1 MAVDAV
7 PDARSVGRSSGL
19 DDALLAAYVPAL
31 ILEQLAQRGEGLHTA
46 ELSTLHGALLY
57 ADISGF
63 TALTERLM
71 PQGPAGV
78 ERLVQRLNAYFDRL
92 IEVLLDH
99 GGDVLKF
106 AGDTLI
112 VLFPDRDGAASAE
125 SVQHAA
131 AAALV
136 AQVAL
141 LDLRECANGLVLAL
155 KIAIASGE
163 LSCALVG
170 GERARWEMVVFG
182 EPMEEASAAA
192 LHCAAGAVVLAISAR
207 SRLDA
212 EARVREVGHGVHQL
226 MAIAPTVPVGPRVA
240 PQLQGEAALAAWSLV
255 PYAIRSRLAAGED
268 EWLADLRPL
277 TVIFATLP
285 GHAEAVGLDRF
296 QALMC
301 QLQQLIYEVEGSVN
315 KVSVDDKGLSLI
327 AVLGMPPFAHADDPH
342 RGLRLAQRM
351 RALFEAEGLR
361 PSIGVTT
368 GPAFCGVIGSRRRR
382 EYSTIGDVVNLAARL
397 MVASQGGLLCDQ
409 ATRDSVAGC
418 VDFGSAPPLALRLK
432 GKAELIP
439 AWRP

>member
-7 PDARSVGRSSGL
+7 PDAGAVGQSGGL
-19 DDALLAAYVPAL
+19 DDALLSAYVPAL
-31 ILEQLAQRGEGLHTA
+31 ILERLAGRAAGLEDA
-46 ELSTLHGALLY
+46 ELTTLCGALLY

-63 TALTERLM
+63 TALTERLT

-92 IEVLLDH
+92 IDVLLEH

-112 VLFPDRDGAASAE
+112 VLFPDRDGGE

-131 AAALV
+131 AAALA
-136 AQVAL
+136 AQAAL
-141 LDLRECANGLVLAL
+141 VDLRECAQGLVLTL
-155 KIAIASGE
+155 KIAIAHGE

-170 GERARWEMVVFG
+170 GERARWEVVVFG
-182 EPMEEASAAA
+182 EPLEEASAAA
-192 LHCAAGAVVLAISAR
+192 LYCAAGAVVLASSACARVSAR
-207 SRLDA
+207 SC
-212 EARVREVGHGVHQL
+212 VGEVGPGTYQL
-226 MAIAPTVPVGPRVA
+226 SAIAPTAPTGPRVA
-240 PQLQGEAALAAWSLV
+240 PPLQGAAARAAWSLV

-268 EWLADLRPL
+268 EWLADSRPL

-285 GHAEAVGLDRF
+285 GHAEAVGLARF

-301 QLQQLIYEVEGSVN
+301 RLQQLIYEVEGSVN
-315 KVSVDDKGLSLI
+315 KISVDDKGLSLI

-342 RGLRLAQRM
+342 RGLQLAQRM

-382 EYSTIGDVVNLAARL
+382 EYSMIGDVVNLAARL

-409 ATRDSVAGC
+409 ATHDCVLGC
-418 VDFGSAPPLALRLK
+418 HDFDGPPLALRLK

>member
-7 PDARSVGRSSGL
+7 SDAGAVGRSGGL
-19 DDALLAAYVPAL
+19 DDALLSAYVPAL
-31 ILEQLAQRGEGLHTA
+31 ILERLAGRAEGLRDA

-63 TALTERLM
+63 TALTERLA

-92 IEVLLDH
+92 IDVLLDH

-112 VLFPDRDGAASAE
+112 VLFPDRDDGAAE

-131 AAALV
+131 AAALA

-141 LDLRECANGLVLAL
+141 LDLRECAQGLVLTL
-155 KIAIASGE
+155 KLAIARGE

-192 LHCAAGAVVLAISAR
+192 LHCAAGAVVLARSAC
-207 SRLDA
+207 A
-212 EARVREVGHGVHQL
+212 CVHARACVGEVGPGVYQL
-226 MAIAPTVPVGPRVA
+226 SAVAPTAPRGPRVA
-240 PQLQGEAALAAWSLV
+240 PPLQGAAAQAAWSLV

-268 EWLADLRPL
+268 EWLADSRPL

-418 VDFGSAPPLALRLK
+418 FDFGTQPPLALRLK

>member
-7 PDARSVGRSSGL
+7 PDAAPVGPSSGL

-31 ILEQLAQRGEGLHTA
+31 ILERLAQRGEGLHCA
-46 ELSTLHGALLY
+46 ELSTLHGALLF

-63 TALTERLM
+63 TALTERLA
-71 PQGPAGV
+71 PRGPAGI
-78 ERLVQRLNAYFDRL
+78 EQLVQRLNAYFDRL

-112 VLFPDRDGAASAE
+112 VLFEDRDGAGAE
-125 SVQHAA
+125 SVRHAA
-131 AAALV
+131 AAALT

-141 LDLRECANGLVLAL
+141 IDLRECANGLVLSL
-155 KIAIASGE
+155 KIAIAEGE

-192 LHCAAGAVVLAISAR
+192 VHCPAGAVVLAATAR
-207 SRLDA
+207 AQLGADA
-212 EARVREVGHGVHQL
+212 DVGEWVPGVHRLTALASPMPAQ
-226 MAIAPTVPVGPRVA
+226 PRA
-240 PQLQGEAALAAWSLV
+240 LPRLQGASAQAAWSLV
-255 PYAIRSRLAAGED
+255 PYAIRCRLAAGED
-268 EWLADLRPL
+268 EWLADSRRI

-285 GHAEAVGLDRF
+285 GHAEAVGLERF
-296 QALMC
+296 QALM
-301 QLQQLIYEVEGSVN
+301 QRLQQLIYEVEGSVN
-315 KVSVDDKGLSLI
+315 KISVDDKGLSLV
-327 AVLGMPPFAHADDPH
+327 AVLGLPPFAHEDDPH
-342 RGLRLAQRM
+342 RGLQLALRM
-351 RALFEAEGLR
+351 KALFEAEALR

-368 GPAFCGVIGSRRRR
+368 GQAFCGVIGSRRRR
-382 EYSTIGDVVNLAARL
+382 EYSMIGDVVNLAARL

-409 ATRDSVAGC
+409 ATHDSVEGC
-418 VDFGSAPPLALRLK
+418 FDFGPQPPLALRLK

-439 AWRP
+439 AWCP